1 MSKIINKFINNKNE
15 NVNGSLNQ
23 RDSELHNLLVSR
35 YEASF
40 RNKTLEEQN
49 NCLQAL
55 LNDIKNAEKE
65 DKKIKKLT
73 LRK

>member
-1 MSKIINKFINNKNE
+1 MNKIINKFINSKDENKNE
-15 NVNGSLNQ
+15 TVNQ
-23 RDSELHNLLVSR
+23 RGSELHNLLVSR

-55 LNDIKNAEKE
+55 LNDIKNVEKE